1 MATERER
8 AARELVKVLDSRFLS
23 ALAEPARVEIVK
35 FLLLNGP
42 SEAGVI
48 AAPLPL
54 ERSVVSRHLKVLL
67 DAGLVSARKDGR
79 RRIYDVDGPGFLARL
94 EAITAEARALV
105 MLCCPPPAL
114 TKLRRK
120 DAARGD

>member
-8 AARELVKVLDSRFLS
+8 AARELVKVLDSRLLS

-67 DAGLVSARKDGR
+67 DAGLVSARKEGR

-114 TKLRRK
+114 VTLRRK
-120 DAARGD
+120 APVRGD